1 MVAWRTPS
9 GYTFGMKTAISIPD
23 ELFESAERLIAK
35 LKISRSRLYARAI
48 AEFVARHDEDVVT
61 QQMDQ
66 ALREMEA
73 PYEELSKEASRQVLR
88 RESW

>member
-1 MVAWRTPS
+1 
-9 GYTFGMKTAISIPD
+9 MKIAISISD
-23 ELFESAERLIAK
+23 ELFESAERLLAK
-35 LKISRSRLYARAI
+35 LKISRSSLYSLAI
-48 AEFVARHDEDVVT
+48 AEFVARHDVDVVT

-73 PYEELSKEASRQVLR
+73 PDEEFSKEASRQVLR

>member
-1 MVAWRTPS
+1 
-9 GYTFGMKTAISIPD
+9 MKTSISIPD

-35 LKISRSRLYARAI
+35 LKISRRRLYSRAI
-48 AEFVARHDEDVVT
+48 SEFVARHDEDVVT

-73 PYEELSKEASRQVLR
+73 PDEEFSKEASRQVLR
-88 RESW
+88 REEW

>member
-35 LKISRSRLYARAI
+35 LKISRSRLYSRAI

-73 PYEELSKEASRQVLR
+73 PYEEFSKEASRQVLR
-88 RESW
+88 REEW

>member
-9 GYTFGMKTAISIPD
+9 GYTFSMKTAISIPD

-35 LKISRSRLYARAI
+35 LKISRSRLYSRAI

-73 PYEELSKEASRQVLR
+73 PYEEFSKEASRRVFR
-88 RESW
+88 RAI

>member
-1 MVAWRTPS
+1 
-9 GYTFGMKTAISIPD
+9 MKIAISISD
-23 ELFESAERLIAK
+23 ELYESAESLLAK

-48 AEFVARHDEDVVT
+48 AEFVARHYVDVVI

-73 PYEELSKEASRQVLR
+73 PYEEFSKEASRQVLR

>member
-9 GYTFGMKTAISIPD
+9 SHTCVMKTAISIPD

-35 LKISRSRLYARAI
+35 LKISRSRLYTRAI

-73 PYEELSKEASRQVLR
+73 PYEEFSKEASRQAFR
-88 RESW
+88 REEW

>member
-9 GYTFGMKTAISIPD
+9 GYTFSMKTAISIPD

-35 LKISRSRLYARAI
+35 LKISRSRLYSRAI

-73 PYEELSKEASRQVLR
+73 PYEEFSKEASRQVLR
-88 RESW
+88 REEW

>member
-1 MVAWRTPS
+1 MVAWRIPS
-9 GYTFGMKTAISIPD
+9 SHTFVMKTAISIPD

-35 LKISRSRLYARAI
+35 LKISRSRLYTCAI

-73 PYEELSKEASRQVLR
+73 PYEEFSKETSRQVLR
-88 RESW
+88 REEW

>member
-1 MVAWRTPS
+1 
-9 GYTFGMKTAISIPD
+9 MKIAISISD
-23 ELFESAERLIAK
+23 ELFESAESLLAK
-35 LKISRSRLYARAI
+35 LKISRSSLYSLAI
-48 AEFVARHDEDVVT
+48 AEFVARHDVDVVT

-73 PYEELSKEASRQVLR
+73 PDEEFSKEASRQVLR

>member
-23 ELFESAERLIAK
+23 ELFESAEGLIAK
-35 LKISRSRLYARAI
+35 LRISRSRLYSRAI

-73 PYEELSKEASRQVLR
+73 PYDEFSKEASRQVLR
-88 RESW
+88 REEW